1 MQVHKNLSELPSLKK
16 AVITVGTFDGV
27 HLGHQHLIQ
36 RIKKLAA
43 EISGESV
50 LITFDP
56 HPRTIVFPDDHSLR
70 ILSTLDEKIELLH
83 EYHVDH
89 LVVAPFTPDF
99 SQMTARNYVD
109 HFLAGLFHPAI
120 IAIGYNH
127 QFGHHRDG
135 NIELLRKLSREYGYR
150 VEEITKQIVD
160 DIEVSSTRI
169 RIALQE
175 GDVKTAAHLLGHRYS
190 LQGLVV
196 KGNQLG
202 RKFGYPTANIS
213 INDPFKLIPADG
225 VYAIRAS
232 LNNGWI
238 DGVASIGFRPT
249 VNGRHRT
256 VEAFLFDFERNLYDQ
271 QLKIE
276 FVEWIRPE
284 VKFETVDLMIAEIEK
299 DVTLSKKILAAQSPT
314 LH

>member
-1 MQVHKNLSELPSLKK
+1 MQVHKNAGSLPSFKN

-27 HLGHQHLIQ
+27 HRGHQHLIQ

-56 HPRTIVFPDDHSLR
+56 HPRTIVFPEDHSVR
-70 ILSTLDEKIELLH
+70 ILSTLDEKIELL
-83 EYHVDH
+83 EQLQVDH
-89 LVVAPFTPDF
+89 LVVAPFTREF
-99 SQMTARNYVD
+99 SLLTARDYVD
-109 HFLAGLFHPAI
+109 HFLAGKFHPAI

-135 NIELLRKLSREYGYR
+135 NIELLRKLSGNYGFR
-150 VEEITKQIVD
+150 VEEITKQLVD

-175 GDVKTAAHLLGHRYS
+175 GDVKTAAHLLGHPYS
-190 LQGLVV
+190 LQGMVV

-202 RKFGYPTANIS
+202 RKFGYPTANIALA
-213 INDPFKLIPADG
+213 DPLKLVPSDG
-225 VYAIRAS
+225 VYVIQAQAGDRL
-232 LNNGWI
+232 LN
-238 DGVASIGFRPT
+238 GVASIGFRPT
-249 VNGRHRT
+249 INGRHRT
-256 VEAFLFDFERNLYDQ
+256 IEAYLFDFDGDLYDQ

-276 FVEWIRPE
+276 FIEWLRPE
-284 VKFETVDLMIAEIEK
+284 LKFETVDLMILEIDK
-299 DVTLSKKILAAQSPT
+299 DVVRAKEILAA
-314 LH
+314 H